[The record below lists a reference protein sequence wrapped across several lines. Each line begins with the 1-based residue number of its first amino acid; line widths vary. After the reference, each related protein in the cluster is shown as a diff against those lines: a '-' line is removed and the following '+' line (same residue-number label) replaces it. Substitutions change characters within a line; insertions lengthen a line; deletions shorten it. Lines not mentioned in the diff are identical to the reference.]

1 MKNWITYL
9 KQGLSRKRPPDP
21 LAGEKGNG
29 SLKTNL
35 RNLIPFVKRHWR
47 KGIAG
52 GVLILFNSLLAFPQ
66 PMISRYL
73 IDDVILGHRL
83 ELLVGVLVLLVA
95 IALIGRL
102 AGIMQQYYISRYE
115 QEVILD
121 IQGELLERTLRFPK
135 SFFDKNQTGYLMS
148 RLSSDVHGLTWF
160 FSSNIIHIIENVI
173 RFAGGVILIFYLE
186 WKLAL
191 AVLVVIPFLPLSIR
205 FFTDRIHALGHESS
219 EIHAKVWSR
228 LEEALSSVSLIKA
241 FSSEKRTASRV
252 MAELRKV
259 FHLSMEQSAV
269 GAVTGTAISF
279 MPDVARFV
287 VFALGAYWVITD
299 QWTLGSLFAF
309 QAYLGYVFGPAQ
321 SLASVNLEL
330 QGARVSLERVSAL
343 FDIVPEDEDGRGVK
357 VERLSGDVE
366 FRDVNFSYNGS
377 DPVLQ
382 GVSFKV
388 RPGERVA
395 IVGPSGVGKT
405 TLLSLLMRFY
415 RPTAGEILF
424 DGKPVSEYEVRSLR
438 ERIGY
443 VSQSPLLL
451 TGTVMENLRYGNVD
465 APENDVVRAAKVA
478 GIHDFIA
485 GLPAGYE
492 SEIGERGVN
501 LSEGQKQRLSI
512 ARALVRDP
520 DILILD
526 EPTSALDSLTE
537 QSVFRALPTLVRN
550 KTLFVVAHR
559 LCTIQDADRILLLN
573 ENRLE
578 AIGTHESLL
587 KGSEYYHSLVAYQ
600 QMKTGAAL

>member
-1 MKNWITYL
+1 MKGWITYL

-29 SLKTNL
+29 DLMANL
-35 RNLIPFVKRHWR
+35 RNLVPFVKRHWR
-47 KGIAG
+47 KGVVG
-52 GVLILFNSLLAFPQ
+52 GLLIFFNSLLAFPQ
-66 PMISRYL
+66 PLISRYL

-83 ELLVGVLVLLVA
+83 ELLAGVVLLTVA
-95 IALIGRL
+95 IALLGRI
-102 AGIMQQYYISRYE
+102 AGIVQQYYMSQYE

-160 FSSNIIHIIENVI
+160 FSSNIINIIQNVI
-173 RFAGGVILIFYLE
+173 RFAGGVFLLFYLE
-186 WKLAL
+186 WRLAL
-191 AVLVVIPFLPLSIR
+191 AVLVVVPLLPLPFR
-205 FFTDRIHALGHESS
+205 FFNERISALGHEGS
-219 EIHAKVWSR
+219 EIRAKVWTR

-241 FSSEKRTASRV
+241 FSSEKRTARSV
-252 MAELRKV
+252 MAEFRKIY
-259 FHLSMEQSAV
+259 HLSMEASAV
-269 GAVTGTAISF
+269 GAVIGTATSF
-279 MPDVARFV
+279 IPDVARFV
-287 VFALGAYWVITD
+287 VFVLGAYWVITD
-299 QWTLGSLFAF
+299 KWTLGSLFAF
-309 QAYLGYVFGPAQ
+309 QSYLGYVLGPAQ
-321 SLASVNLEL
+321 SLASVGLGL
-330 QGARVSLERVSAL
+330 QAARVSLERVSAL

-357 VERLSGDVE
+357 VGRLSGDVE
-366 FRDVNFSYNGS
+366 FRDVSFSYNGA

-382 GVSFKV
+382 GVSF
-388 RPGERVA
+388 RAHPGERVA

-405 TLLSLLMRFY
+405 TLLSLLLRFY
-415 RPTAGEILF
+415 KPTGGKILF
-424 DGKPVSEYEVRSLR
+424 DGKPASDYEVRSLR

-451 TGTVMENLRYGNVD
+451 TGSIMENLLYGNLD
-465 APENDVVRAAKVA
+465 AREEEVIRAAKVA

-485 GLPAGYE
+485 GLPEGYE
-492 SEIGERGVN
+492 SPIGERGVN
-501 LSEGQKQRLSI
+501 FSEGQKQRLSI

-537 QSVFRALPTLVRN
+537 QSVFRALPTLVGN

-587 KGSEYYHSLVAYQ
+587 KGNEYYHSLVAYQ
-600 QMKTGAAL
+600 QMKTGVAL